1 MAFGEKRGG
10 IRQEVP
16 DRKVLSRHCNLAR
29 MALLLPIVFTMI
41 QVITRYLFQTGD
53 YLFTLFFPNILL
65 SWDCAALLESLGLT
79 VSNGATVQ
87 IAAQILG
94 AALLVLFIFPP
105 RDIIFA
111 FQAIV
116 AGMGPVEF
124 PFKILFPGDLP
135 GV

>member
-1 MAFGEKRGG
+1 MSVVAHFFMSVGGSEIHERLAHFFIDIYTQENNPKRTS
-10 IRQEVP
+10 
-16 DRKVLSRHCNLAR
+16 KT
-29 MALLLPIVFTMI
+29 ALLNDKFSRAVF
-41 QVITRYLFQTGD
+41 
-53 YLFTLFFPNILL
+53 
-65 SWDCAALLESLGLT
+65 
-79 VSNGATVQ
+79 
-87 IAAQILG
+87 
-94 AALLVLFIFPP
+94 LLVLFIFPP

>member
-1 MAFGEKRGG
+1 MNGKSTGRVPVTTANGLTTMFLGEKKKRTS
-10 IRQEVP
+10 
-16 DRKVLSRHCNLAR
+16 KT
-29 MALLLPIVFTMI
+29 ALLNDKFSRAVF
-41 QVITRYLFQTGD
+41 
-53 YLFTLFFPNILL
+53 
-65 SWDCAALLESLGLT
+65 
-79 VSNGATVQ
+79 
-87 IAAQILG
+87 
-94 AALLVLFIFPP
+94 LLVLFIFPP

>member
-41 QVITRYLFQTGD
+41 QVMTRYLFQTGD

-79 VSNGATVQ
+79 VPTARPCRLQRRFWARRCLSY
-87 IAAQILG
+87 
-94 AALLVLFIFPP
+94 LFFAGWVP
-105 RDIIFA
+105 RPRP
-111 FQAIV
+111 
-116 AGMGPVEF
+116 AG
-124 PFKILFPGDLP
+124 
-135 GV
+135 

>member
-1 MAFGEKRGG
+1 MPVAVALDTGLILFVFARYS
-10 IRQEVP
+10 QENNH
-16 DRKVLSRHCNLAR
+16 KGTSKT
-29 MALLLPIVFTMI
+29 ALLNDKFSRAVF
-41 QVITRYLFQTGD
+41 
-53 YLFTLFFPNILL
+53 
-65 SWDCAALLESLGLT
+65 
-79 VSNGATVQ
+79 
-87 IAAQILG
+87 
-94 AALLVLFIFPP
+94 LLVLFIFPP

>member
-1 MAFGEKRGG
+1 M
-10 IRQEVP
+10 
-16 DRKVLSRHCNLAR
+16 
-29 MALLLPIVFTMI
+29 
-41 QVITRYLFQTGD
+41 
-53 YLFTLFFPNILL
+53 
-65 SWDCAALLESLGLT
+65 
-79 VSNGATVQ
+79 
-87 IAAQILG
+87 
-94 AALLVLFIFPP
+94 LVLFIFPP